1 MLGALCRH
9 KLRGAAPAPPTP
21 DGASRSSASSTYPRW
36 SFEEQRQL
44 HLPLPLE
51 TYGNGPELHSP
62 SRDEWTRLR
71 EQADNAKARDLYW
84 KPLSWLGTI
93 RPTTANDAFD
103 PALGR
108 PFFSTTLGCVCAC
121 VFIRPVTSTFVIGTA
136 VMIKILVLS
145 SLPRHNDSLLKA
157 AAKSAAWTFMATTQA
172 LAQLTKV
179 HPRRTTGSRKT
190 RQAN

>member
-1 MLGALCRH
+1 MPRAQGGPQSHYMPSQGTGCFGCAWPRASPMLGALCRH
-9 KLRGAAPAPPTP
+9 KLRGAAPAQPTP
-21 DGASRSSASSTYPRW
+21 GGASRSSASSTYPRL

-51 TYGNGPELHSP
+51 TYGNGPELHFP

-71 EQADNAKARDLYW
+71 EQADNAKARDLDW

-121 VFIRPVTSTFVIGTA
+121 VPSLLDQLPVV
-136 VMIKILVLS
+136 VMI
-145 SLPRHNDSLLKA
+145 
-157 AAKSAAWTFMATTQA
+157 SA
-172 LAQLTKV
+172 
-179 HPRRTTGSRKT
+179 
-190 RQAN
+190 